1 MFLFQLDIECP
12 GLIVKRPSASCKTPY
27 VADVLIQPRQET
39 NCNDDRKTYMAH
51 CPSLGC
57 CGHAD
62 NDSIIYLSK
71 LESAKTKCDFRVE
84 LAYLNETKHNIH
96 QEIIIGINPKLG
108 ETIAEHALTKNCVL
122 GLTNIRDFKR
132 EVTYIN
138 SRFDFMGHDEN
149 GQEFIMEV
157 KNVPLADYVDVPK
170 KERKKY
176 KDVIESKNI
185 NDKIAYFPDGYRK
198 STKDVVSPR
207 ALKHIEELEE
217 LKKTK
222 NIRTILCY
230 IVERQDVSSF
240 QPSFIDPTYRA
251 AVIKAAKAGVE
262 IKTIQVCWE
271 KNGSCSFVRN
281 DLPINLDE

>member
-1 MFLFQLDIECP
+1 MFLFQIPISCP
-12 GLIVKRPSASCKTPY
+12 GLIVKRPSAFCKTPY
-27 VADVLIQPRQET
+27 VADVTIKSKQES
-39 NCNDDRKTYMAH
+39 NCNDDQSTFMAH

-62 NDSIIYLSK
+62 KDSIIYLSK
-71 LESAKTKCDFRVE
+71 LETGKSKCDYRVE
-84 LAYLNETKHNIH
+84 LAYLNETKNNVT

-122 GLTNIRDFKR
+122 GLTNIQDYKR
-132 EVTYIN
+132 EVKYLN

-170 KERKKY
+170 KEKKNY
-176 KDVIESKNI
+176 KDLIASKDI

-198 STKDVVSPR
+198 STKEVVSPR

-217 LKKTK
+217 LKTTK

-230 IVERQDVSSF
+230 IVQRQDVSSF

-251 AVIKAAKAGVE
+251 AVIKAARAGVE

-271 KNGSCSFVRN
+271 KNGSCSFIRN
-281 DLPINLDE
+281 DLPINLDD